1 MIKIS
6 LFILI
11 LFISSYSGGGG
22 SINSALN
29 SSTNETSEIPGDAEN
44 KLNQINNLL
53 ADLGL

>member
-1 MIKIS
+1 M
-6 LFILI
+6 
-11 LFISSYSGGGG
+11 
-22 SINSALN
+22 NSALN